1 MAKRE
6 ISKDEDE
13 VNTEEDM
20 KTGPLEH
27 IGK

>member
-1 MAKRE
+1 MGKKEAPTN
-6 ISKDEDE
+6 EDE